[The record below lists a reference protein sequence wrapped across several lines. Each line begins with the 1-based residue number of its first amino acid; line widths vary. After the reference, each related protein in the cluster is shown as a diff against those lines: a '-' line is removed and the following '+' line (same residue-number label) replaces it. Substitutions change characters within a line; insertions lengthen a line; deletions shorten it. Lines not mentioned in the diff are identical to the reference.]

1 MIMANKFMILCLATT
16 LICLSQMTINANN
29 NIIGQFSN
37 QNIEYKFG
45 AHKIDKRKYIH
56 NLRTNVQSYL
66 EYKRKNGWSYDFVLE
81 FQNAYTRY
89 MNAFDDPRNP
99 YRFYTNDFGTL
110 IDSKGEFD
118 NNDVDDYWYDKKGNK
133 ITGYEYQN
141 LKESKKK
148 NYKTFY
154 ANQEVATYFMKI
166 GNALVKV
173 INEQNKYE
181 F

>member
-1 MIMANKFMILCLATT
+1 MANKFIKLCLATV
-16 LICLSQMTINANN
+16 LICLSQMTTNANN
-29 NIIGQFSN
+29 NIIKQFPIQN
-37 QNIEYKFG
+37 NIEYKFG

-89 MNAFDDPRNP
+89 MNAFDDPRYPN
-99 YRFYTNDFGTL
+99 RFYTDDFGTL
-110 IDSKGEFD
+110 IDSKGEF
-118 NNDVDDYWYDKKGNK
+118 NNIDTDDYWYDKKGNK
-133 ITGYEYQN
+133 ITGYEYRN
-141 LKESKKK
+141 MKESKKK
-148 NYKTFY
+148 NYRAFY
-154 ANQEVATYFMKI
+154 ANQEVAAYFMKI